1 MHAQKQFEDTEPF
14 RKFKEIIN
22 AGAARMRQT
31 DLGYLVPPKLRSK
44 GRFQGISR
52 LTSWAAKIL
61 GIFSPE
67 RSVEDDSLARE
78 TSCNYA

>member
-31 DLGYLVPPKLRSK
+31 SIGYLVPPKLRSK
-44 GRFQGISR
+44 GRFQGRASSNLMGCQNSGNFQSEKECVR
-52 LTSWAAKIL
+52 
-61 GIFSPE
+61 
-67 RSVEDDSLARE
+67 
-78 TSCNYA
+78 